1 MLKNEKLPVLGFIG
15 TGTINAA
22 LVRAF
27 CRSEGPACPIIV
39 SPRNAEK
46 AAALQKEFSD
56 RVRVA
61 SSMQQVANE
70 ADHVFVAVL
79 PQAVREV
86 YSSIRFRPDASII
99 DLHPMIS
106 IDQVRAWTGV
116 RGEVAHII
124 PLAFVADVWGPMALY
139 PGDAAIRP
147 LLESISQV
155 VVTDGSDQTGAGQII
170 TSLEAPFFTLM
181 DRLVDWSAEHGWSR
195 EAACSYVTAFF
206 RAMCDQA
213 AAGGPD
219 RLHELADEFTP
230 GGYNWRVKCHLEKN
244 QGFAMWIDAMEPL
257 LDEVL
262 SGLHSPLSTPL
273 E

>member
-1 MLKNEKLPVLGFIG
+1 MSNTEKLPVLGFIG

-27 CRSEGPACPIIV
+27 CRAEGPAFPIVV

-46 AAALQKEFSD
+46 AAALQREFPE

-61 SSMQQVANE
+61 ASMQQVADE

-79 PQAVREV
+79 PQAARQV
-86 YSSIRFRPDASII
+86 YSSLRFRPDASII

-106 IDQVRAWTGV
+106 IEQVRAWTGV

-124 PLAFVADVWGPMALY
+124 PLAFVADVWGPLVLY

-147 LLESISQV
+147 LLESVSQV
-155 VVTDGSDQTGAGQII
+155 VVTDGTDQTGAGQII

-181 DRLVDWSAEHGWSR
+181 DRLVDWSAEYGWSR

-206 RAMCDQA
+206 RAMCDQV
-213 AAGGPD
+213 AAGGPA

-230 GGYNWRVKCHLEKN
+230 GGYNWRVKCHLEEN
-244 QGFAMWIDAMEPL
+244 HGFAMWIDAMKPL
-257 LDEVL
+257 MDEVL
-262 SGLHSPLSTPL
+262 AGLHGPLAPPL